1 VENDILKYQ
10 IIKARREAEKEIV
23 AENMMGIDL
32 LQLDPQMP
40 CRLLTQLTEEML
52 GFGGYGKL

>member
-1 VENDILKYQ
+1 VENEILKYQ
-10 IIKARREAEKEIV
+10 IIKARREAEQEIV

>member
-10 IIKARREAEKEIV
+10 ILKARREAEQEV
-23 AENMMGIDL
+23 VSENMMGIDFHA
-32 LQLDPQMP
+32 LDPMYK
-40 CRLLTQLTEEML
+40 CTLLTQLTEQML

>member
-10 IIKARREAEKEIV
+10 ILKARREAEQEIV

>member
-1 VENDILKYQ
+1 MENDILKYQ
-10 IIKARREAEKEIV
+10 ILKARREAEQEIV